1 MKRARL
7 LVLLLP
13 LIALAVVV
21 GRWVGRTRPIP
32 PPAVSSPPSIVLII
46 IDTLRSDKL
55 GAYGHPESTSAELDT
70 YSRRGVR
77 FARVVAQ
84 SSWTRPSVASLLTS
98 RYPREPGSTRRRLT
112 SWTIAFRRSPS
123 C

>member
-7 LVLLLP
+7 AVVLLA

-21 GRWVGRTRPIP
+21 GRWITGSRPAP
-32 PPAVSSPPSIVLII
+32 RPAPSLVPSIVLII

-55 GAYGHPESTSAELDT
+55 GAYGHPKSTSAELDT
-70 YSRRGVR
+70 FSRRGVR

-84 SSWTRPSVASLLTS
+84 SSWTRPSLASLLTS
-98 RYPREPGSTRRRLT
+98 R
-112 SWTIAFRRSPS
+112 
-123 C
+123 